1 LRAPGDIEGAFRTT
15 SAGAGL
21 IVGAAKLRLQNAQG
35 VVLELSGAK
44 VGAELSLA
52 AGGVWIKLR

>member
-1 LRAPGDIEGAFRTT
+1 
-15 SAGAGL
+15 L